1 MTETQTRERVLAEVD
16 ALADDLVQMTI
27 DTVRIPS
34 VNPTYPGIDQEAAR
48 GGETRVNEFCKPRME
63 AVGLRT
69 DMWEAEAGRA
79 NLVGKLSGAGGGR
92 SLLFNGHVDVV
103 PPGPDANWTRAGP
116 WSGEVIDGQI
126 WGRGSCDMKG
136 GNAAAL
142 IALQAVLKAGL
153 HPKGDVIIEYVV
165 GEEMMNTEAGTGA
178 AIERGYTADAAI
190 VAEASG
196 PPYRLGI
203 IPASPGLLYMALTIK
218 GRAVHASMRDELI
231 RAGGGGASIG
241 VSSIDK
247 AQLVMDGL
255 RRLEEEWGQT
265 KSHPMFKRPGHF
277 TIYPGLVQGGPNG
290 PFVISEESRV
300 EYAIWHPPQ
309 DPVEDVKA
317 EIETHIARV
326 AATDSWLREHPPKVE
341 WLLWWPPFDVSP
353 DAPICQALEAAYT
366 GVFGTEAPYYGFAA
380 VDDGAFLNRAGI
392 PAITIGPGSLL
403 VAHGPDEHVAIDDL
417 VRRRQDLRP
426 GHHRMVRR
434 RSIGPA

>member
-1 MTETQTRERVLAEVD
+1 MTEPQIRERVLAEID

-34 VNPTYPGIDQEAAR
+34 VNPTYPGIDVEAAR

-63 AVGLRT
+63 AVGLQT
-69 DMWEAEAGRA
+69 DMWEAEEGRA

-116 WSGEVIDGQI
+116 WSGEVVDGQI

-142 IALQAVLKAGL
+142 IALQAVLQSGL
-153 HPKGDVIIEYVV
+153 QPKGDVIIEYVV

-203 IPASPGLLYMALTIK
+203 IPASPGLLYMACTIE

-341 WLLWWPPFDVSP
+341 WLLWWPPFDVAP
-353 DAPICQALEAAYT
+353 DAPICQGPRGGLYRRIRHGSAVLRLRRRRRR
-366 GVFGTEAPYYGFAA
+366 GVPQSRRNSGHHH
-380 VDDGAFLNRAGI
+380 RAGE
-392 PAITIGPGSLL
+392 PAGGARTRRARGHRR
-403 VAHGPDEHVAIDDL
+403 AD
-417 VRRRQDLRP
+417 RRREDLRP

>member
-34 VNPTYPGIDQEAAR
+34 VNPTYPGIDVEAAR
-48 GGETRVNEFCKPRME
+48 GGETRVNEFCKPLME
-63 AVGLRT
+63 DVGLQT
-69 DMWEAEAGRA
+69 DMWEAEEGRA

-103 PPGPDANWTRAGP
+103 PPGPDANWTKAGP

-203 IPASPGLLYMALTIK
+203 IPASPGLLYMACTIK

-265 KSHPMFKRPGHF
+265 KSHPMFKRPRALHDLSR
-277 TIYPGLVQGGPNG
+277 PGAGRSERAVRDLRGKPGG
-290 PFVISEESRV
+290 VR
-300 EYAIWHPPQ
+300 
-309 DPVEDVKA
+309 D
-317 EIETHIARV
+317 
-326 AATDSWLREHPPKVE
+326 L
-341 WLLWWPPFDVSP
+341 
-353 DAPICQALEAAYT
+353 APA
-366 GVFGTEAPYYGFAA
+366 
-380 VDDGAFLNRAGI
+380 
-392 PAITIGPGSLL
+392 PGS
-403 VAHGPDEHVAIDDL
+403 G
-417 VRRRQDLRP
+417 
-426 GHHRMVRR
+426 
-434 RSIGPA
+434 